1 MVKLSIGCSPNSGPV
16 LTDLLL
22 GMTANLAVK
31 LSYPNNLLDRDL
43 QGPKTAKKLFER
55 CENKFIGEKTTIY
68 KYMS

>member
-16 LTDLLL
+16 LMDLLL
-22 GMTANLAVK
+22 GMTGNLAVK

-55 CENKFIGEKTTIY
+55 CENKFIGKKTTIY